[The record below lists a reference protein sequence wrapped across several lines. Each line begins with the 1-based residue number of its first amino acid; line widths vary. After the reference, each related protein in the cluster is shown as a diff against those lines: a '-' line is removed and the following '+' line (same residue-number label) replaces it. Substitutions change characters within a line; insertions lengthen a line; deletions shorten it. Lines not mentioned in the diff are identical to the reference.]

1 VPDASLRERFT
12 AWWRH
17 AFAVDKYDESSLS
30 EEDRLAL
37 QSLAARI
44 HASGMT
50 TPAILML
57 QSNRHMNFI
66 GSQVMVAAEPIYGL
80 THQLLQPLLTR
91 IGLYVPPAEMPAL
104 IAAFEK
110 RYSVE
115 YVIQQLE
122 AAADEDVSASADKQ
136 EQS

>member
-1 VPDASLRERFT
+1 VTDSSFRERFS

-30 EEDRLAL
+30 EEDKLAL

-44 HASGMT
+44 SASGMT

-91 IGLYVPPAEMPAL
+91 IGLYIPPAEMPAL

-122 AAADEDVSASADKQ
+122 AAADEDGTAPAG
-136 EQS
+136 EQQPS